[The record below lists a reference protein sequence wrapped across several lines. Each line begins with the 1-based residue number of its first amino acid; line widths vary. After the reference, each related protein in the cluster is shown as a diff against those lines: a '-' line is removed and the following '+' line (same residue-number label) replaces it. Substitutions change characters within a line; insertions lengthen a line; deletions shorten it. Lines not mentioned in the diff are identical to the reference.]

1 MNCPDCGVINPHNT
15 AGRTDSSP
23 ARQSG
28 SIHLRG
34 LKGRNN
40 CCREGEGEGEKRGE
54 EAQEVKQ
61 NPGEKTSAGFSA
73 MFSSSASGNESTR
86 GGEEVELRSLFAGVA
101 LRH

>member
-1 MNCPDCGVINPHNT
+1 MNRPDCGVINPHNT

-40 CCREGEGEGEKRGE
+40 CCREGGREK
-54 EAQEVKQ
+54 AQEVKQ
-61 NPGEKTSAGFSA
+61 NPGEKTSGGFSA